1 MSTQNLQQKNGTL
14 MTVNQKVFIYENP
27 IKFLTSSLESIY
39 CHYSDAYI
47 FVTGNI
53 AIEGANINKKL
64 AFKNWAP
71 FRKCRT

>member
-1 MSTQNLQQKNGTL
+1 

-64 AFKNWAP
+64 AFKN
-71 FRKCRT
+71 